1 LSEVDTGSRE
11 ENASKQESERAS
23 VSRGLDQPPWDRGR
37 NFWSCGGVVQTGC
50 CRCCG
55 NQGSGIRRLE
65 AGVDAARS
73 GFRKSS
79 GDIVTVE
86 YGPAGSIAKRIERDE
101 PGDVAI
107 VTARQLEALE
117 TQGKIAKGSRLD
129 IAGIAIGVAVRKGAP
144 RPDIGTV
151 EAFKRALLASRAIG
165 YRDPATGSTSGIYAA
180 RMIDRLGIAQDMQS
194 KTRLDRS
201 EGDRPENVFQP
212 LANGEIEMQIGQ
224 ITEIVMAPGIELVG
238 PLPPEIQNTTVLAA
252 GVLASSK
259 VPERAKALIN
269 FLSSPSTVA
278 SLKAEGFQPVT
289 KD

>member
-1 LSEVDTGSRE
+1 VKKTRQNKSLSVH
-11 ENASKQESERAS
+11 
-23 VSRGLDQPPWDRGR
+23 VS
-37 NFWSCGGVVQTGC
+37 
-50 CRCCG
+50 
-55 NQGSGIRRLE
+55 
-65 AGVDAARS
+65 AGVSMSRLGIATAIFGLAAALCKPVVADAAEIRVLAS
-73 GFRKSS
+73 GALKLALTRLAPDFEKSS
-79 GDIVTVE
+79 GDTVIVE
-86 YGPAGSIAKRIERDE
+86 YGPAGSIAKRVERDE
-101 PGDVAI
+101 PADVAI

-117 TQGKIAKGSRLD
+117 TQDKIAKGSRVD

-144 RPDIGTV
+144 KPDISTV

-165 YRDPATGSTSGIYAA
+165 YRDPATGSTSGTYAA

-252 GVLASSK
+252 GVLATSK
-259 VPERAKALIN
+259 LPERANALIN

-278 SLKAEGFQPVT
+278 SLKADGFQPVT